1 MTDITNPGFHE
12 EDRKAFEKQR
22 KEVQDKLGEGSD
34 QLQRPP
40 SSKGLKYLD
49 PKNIPHSTAF
59 DTSNLNAIKK
69 VKKIYKTSVYNSNNQ
84 SMRSS
89 VQEESNPSQEENPK
103 QGGVER
109 SREPQNPNN
118 KLPFEKLSREEKIRL
133 LEKER
138 EEIDRKIKLLEQRKR
153 QRMLLRSKNMD
164 NLQATPNQK
173 NKPLRA
179 NDKDILTS
187 LHARAEG
194 EQKALSRDDSRE
206 GGDQQEGEKLSVK
219 TGRKSKKS
227 TDLTKGLKDSRAK
240 SVGMFAEPVNTVKKP
255 SVLEKESKREESDVE
270 RKRAISRQKS
280 SKDLEK
286 SVKKK
291 KKKKKSKKKLKIG
304 EEETPEIEMNPI
316 EFSDNDE
323 EAKRSKSK
331 KKKERVEK
339 AKEPKKI

>member
-1 MTDITNPGFHE
+1 
-12 EDRKAFEKQR
+12 
-22 KEVQDKLGEGSD
+22 
-34 QLQRPP
+34 
-40 SSKGLKYLD
+40 
-49 PKNIPHSTAF
+49 
-59 DTSNLNAIKK
+59 
-69 VKKIYKTSVYNSNNQ
+69 
-84 SMRSS
+84 
-89 VQEESNPSQEENPK
+89 
-103 QGGVER
+103 
-109 SREPQNPNN
+109 
-118 KLPFEKLSREEKIRL
+118 
-133 LEKER
+133 
-138 EEIDRKIKLLEQRKR
+138 
-153 QRMLLRSKNMD
+153 MD

-331 KKKERVEK
+331 KKKRKSRKSKRAEENLEENDIKLEDQEYKSSIGEKIRKKKKNKKKDNDKNVDEESIFNSKNRDKLLELKKKLDSEKNKKKRVKEFGERDQEIKVIDSKDDDDNSWDEF
-339 AKEPKKI
+339 